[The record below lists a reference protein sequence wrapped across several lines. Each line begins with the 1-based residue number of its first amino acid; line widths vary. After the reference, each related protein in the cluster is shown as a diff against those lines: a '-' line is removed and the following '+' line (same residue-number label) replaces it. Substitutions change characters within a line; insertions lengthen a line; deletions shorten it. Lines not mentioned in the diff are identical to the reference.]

1 MLNNLKKITDK
12 QSKRLGRGRG
22 SGKGEHTVGR
32 GNKGMRARKSGEAPA
47 WFEGGQLPLVKR
59 MPMQRGKGR
68 FNVLFPSALVTLN
81 DLQGMSAAV
90 ITLDTLKLEKVIDKR
105 FQKAKIVA
113 NGKITRK
120 VTVQGIPISQSAV
133 KLIEAAGGQVKN
145 EDMVQERVQHQSR
158 NKSETAVKA

>member
-1 MLNNLKKITDK
+1 MSLLNNLQKLTENK
-12 QSKRLGRGRG
+12 SKRLGRGRG

-47 WFEGGQLPLVKR
+47 WFEGGQLPMVKR

-68 FNVLFPSALVTLN
+68 FNVLYPSALVTLA
-81 DLQGMSAAV
+81 DLEKMAAEV

-105 FQKAKIVA
+105 FQKAKIVS

-120 VTVQGIPISQSAV
+120 VTVQGVSVSQSPS
-133 KLIEAAGGQVKN
+133 KMIEAANGT
-145 EDMVQERVQHQSR
+145 VQSVRSPTV
-158 NKSETAVKA
+158 